1 MTRFAGLIPLG
12 FLLAAAVQAG
22 GVVPAACA
30 TLSQAEAISRLG
42 GPLGEVEKLD
52 KKADPSNGGD
62 HQSACGYFPKGYHLE
77 TAEGPPERGIMVEL
91 HTLPSADAARRFYE
105 GVLSMHAQLAG
116 TGGTAGDV
124 TTVSGIGEAAYL
136 KPTVLPGAASSRIV
150 TLTFRKGSVV
160 ASVQVWK
167 NGAPVD
173 EIARG
178 AGTLVVAKL
187 P

>member
-1 MTRFAGLIPLG
+1 
-12 FLLAAAVQAG
+12 
-22 GVVPAACA
+22 
-30 TLSQAEAISRLG
+30 
-42 GPLGEVEKLD
+42 
-52 KKADPSNGGD
+52 
-62 HQSACGYFPKGYHLE
+62 
-77 TAEGPPERGIMVEL
+77 
-91 HTLPSADAARRFYE
+91 
-105 GVLSMHAQLAG
+105 MHAQLAG

-136 KPTVLPGAASSRIV
+136 KPRFCRRAPSRIV